1 VLDLVILSL
10 GFMIHLWSLPYTFK
24 NLLIDSI
31 VRFAQLAFGITI
43 LVFLGPE
50 VLPPNLPG
58 ILGGAGVGL
67 ACFGFQLLWNRGARP
82 RGASTRGSRPRAVP
96 ATRSFIASQFV
107 ILLFQ
112 VPAEEVF
119 YRGVF
124 FTLLASLWGPLTALL
139 ISTALSTMTTVVST
153 RRPIIWLGSGLMGI
167 LCGLGYYWA
176 QSIWTPILIHV
187 LNDFGYVT
195 LKERRDIF
203 KKWK

>member
-31 VRFAQLAFGITI
+31 VRFAELAFGITI
-43 LVFLGPE
+43 LVFMGPQ
-50 VLPPNLPG
+50 VLPPNVIGL
-58 ILGGAGVGL
+58 LGGVGVGL
-67 ACFGFQLLWNRGARP
+67 ACFAFQLLWNRGARP
-82 RGASTRGSRPRAVP
+82 RGVPVTRG
-96 ATRSFIASQFV
+96 FIASQFV

-124 FTLLASLWGPLTALL
+124 FTLLASIWGPITALL

-167 LCGLGYYWA
+167 LCGLGYYWT
-176 QSIWTPILIHV
+176 QCIWTPVLIHV

-195 LKERRDIF
+195 LNERRDIF
-203 KKWK
+203 KR